1 MEGGEARQA
10 PFDFGLWRQ
19 ESESESECTFSD
31 GRTKQ
36 SNAFDKSLLLIS
48 QGEEKEKTSEE
59 KKSTGERS
67 DKAALPDDGLSDE
80 VRERKRLSL
89 AAQQVSAANFRLIS
103 NCEIYNKEINVFL

>member
-1 MEGGEARQA
+1 MH
-10 PFDFGLWRQ
+10 FL
-19 ESESESECTFSD
+19 

-103 NCEIYNKEINVFL
+103 NCEF

>member
-1 MEGGEARQA
+1 MILVYGAKNLNLNALSRK
-10 PFDFGLWRQ
+10 
-19 ESESESECTFSD
+19 D
-31 GRTKQ
+31 GR

-89 AAQQVSAANFRLIS
+89 AAQQVSAANFRSIS
-103 NCEIYNKEINVFL
+103 NCEF